1 MSDERTTEKPGVQD
15 DDKRAKSE
23 DVQDETD
30 DLIDEVI
37 DETVEE
43 PPAEDAPA
51 QVAELDE
58 DAEQDADAQALD
70 ADVEDASGQAAVDAE
85 GAEDAVEAE
94 AEPEAAPSTDGAD
107 ASDAA
112 DEPDTADEDTEDD
125 SYYGTMPRFLTRE
138 EYENFGDDPEPLPE
152 GFEVIEGGAGNTGSI
167 PPVAVAAEQKSAP
180 APEPQGPSTGEQLAR
195 RASEAGH
202 AASVAAKEAASTV
215 NRFITQGVG
224 AVREMSAAKR
234 AHAEAR
240 EQLEELKHR
249 IADQTAELEHRRDVV
264 ERYPQIIEEQTTR
277 KSSAAASI
285 KAAESLQK
293 TIQSNIDMLKKQL
306 EDMRA
311 ADEATEKRLKAALKA
326 AEDREESAR
335 ESAERLK
342 RRLSDAQRAVEKAQE
357 AKAANIEAAQHAIEA
372 ATAHLNTLREEYAE
386 IQRNPSANSAAYSV
400 RDNQLATEIADATE
414 ELRRAKD
421 NLPRIT
427 QDAEATLAAA
437 DAALAEAQ
445 KPVAAARESFRGI
458 ADETGNARDAL
469 DAARKEA
476 ASRQKELKGKINEQ
490 ERELKDQQRAQQ
502 EAQAEI
508 ADADD
513 VITKAAQIHDNPDVT
528 ERIAASLAAD
538 TAEHDELLGQVQ
550 ALAETEASVRERTR
564 GSRVKFIGAI
574 AAVIAVVVVIAI
586 IWFSLT

>member
-23 DVQDETD
+23 DVQDETE
-30 DLIDEVI
+30 DLIDEAI

-51 QVAELDE
+51 QAAELDE

-240 EQLEELKHR
+240 EQLEELNHR

-357 AKAANIEAAQHAIEA
+357 AKAANIEAAQHA
-372 ATAHLNTLREEYAE
+372 
-386 IQRNPSANSAAYSV
+386 
-400 RDNQLATEIADATE
+400 EIADATE

-445 KPVAAARESFRGI
+445 KPVADARESFRGI

-476 ASRQKELKGKINEQ
+476 ASRQKELKGKISEQ
-490 ERELKDQQRAQQ
+490 ERDLKDQQRAQQ